1 MFSLRG
7 KSVLVT
13 GAGGGI
19 GRATAILCAEEG
31 ARVTVGDIDERR
43 VAETAGL
50 IRDAGGEA
58 IHIRCDIAREAEVAA
73 LVDLAVSTYGVLD
86 GAVNNAGI
94 GNHAKT
100 IDELSLA
107 EWKEVFD
114 VNVHGTFLCL
124 KHELRVM
131 LKAGSGAIVNVA
143 SAAGLIGYARGAEYV
158 SSKHAIV
165 GLTKCAA
172 LEYAEAGIRVNA
184 VGPGTCDTD
193 LLAKNYRENPEV
205 KAHLEQATPVKRLA
219 DPREIAASI
228 VFLLSPAASFVHGTT
243 LAVDGALTAA

>member
-1 MFSLRG
+1 MSGLEG
-7 KSVLVT
+7 KSILVT
-13 GAGGGI
+13 GAAGGI
-19 GRATAILCAEEG
+19 GKATAIMCAENG
-31 ARVTVGDIDERR
+31 AKLIIGDIDEARL
-43 VAETAGL
+43 VETTETIKSMGAEICHA
-50 IRDAGGEA
+50 
-58 IHIRCDIAREAEVAA
+58 RCDIATEADVAN
-73 LVDLAVSTYGVLD
+73 LVDMAINQYGSLD

-100 IDELSLA
+100 IGELSLD

-114 VNVHGTFLCL
+114 VNAHGTFLCL

-131 LKAGSGAIVNVA
+131 LPAGEGAIVNVA

-172 LEYAEAGIRVNA
+172 LEYSEAGIRVNA
-184 VGPGTCDTD
+184 VAPGTCDTD

-205 KAHLEQATPVKRLA
+205 KKHLEQLTPVKRLA
-219 DPREIAASI
+219 EPSEIAAAI
-228 VFLLSPAASFVHGTT
+228 LFLLSPAASFIHGTT
-243 LAVDGALTAA
+243 VAVDGALTAA